1 MVQTKNGRQP
11 VRQEINLIQQQRLH
25 KLARKSATLGVRTA
39 ITHSL
44 LDGEGFQEAIRHEGE
59 LAFMLQQA
67 TMNFLAQFPVV
78 NYPVLTETELFKPV
92 RVATI
97 PARTK
102 PFGVAE
108 FYRYKEGHRQVSE
121 TFADNLLIREWQM
134 PLVAAERPYVALRLK
149 KRALTKT
156 IRMELPCK
164 HLSTLEDV
172 GFFLQAQR
180 SHGSGFLL
188 DEFSPWDGARGN
200 IFLVEGKGDLI
211 FAVEVTAASG
221 YADFWSGD
229 GWWRITESVLSDDDT
244 RYWNEGYSFVCPG
257 TAEIEPV

>member
-1 MVQTKNGRQP
+1 MAQSKSERTAGRQITP
-11 VRQEINLIQQQRLH
+11 MEQELLRQCVCT
-25 KLARKSATLGVRTA
+25 AGTLGVRDA
-39 ITHSL
+39 MRGSL
-44 LDGEGFQEAIRHEGE
+44 LDKERLRAVIRGQRE
-59 LAFMLQQA
+59 LQFVLRQA
-67 TMNFLAQFPVV
+67 AVNFLAQFPV
-78 NYPVLTETELFKPV
+78 NYPVLTETESLKPV
-92 RVATI
+92 RVGTI

-102 PFGVAE
+102 PFDAKE
-108 FYRYKEGHRQVSE
+108 FYSNGKGRFQISK

-134 PLVAAERPYVALRLK
+134 PLVANDRPYVALRLK
-149 KRALTKT
+149 KRTLTKEV
-156 IRMELPCK
+156 RMELPHN
-164 HLSTLEDV
+164 HLSTLEDI

-221 YADFWSGD
+221 YADYWSGD
-229 GWWRITESVLSDDDT
+229 GWWRITENVLCDDDT
-244 RYWNEGYSFVCPG
+244 WCWNEGCSFACPG

>member
-1 MVQTKNGRQP
+1 MAQSKSERTAGRQITP
-11 VRQEINLIQQQRLH
+11 MEQELLRQCVCT
-25 KLARKSATLGVRTA
+25 AGTLGVRDA
-39 ITHSL
+39 MRGSL
-44 LDGEGFQEAIRHEGE
+44 LDEERLRAVIKD
-59 LAFMLQQA
+59 QQA
-67 TMNFLAQFPVV
+67 LQFVLRQATVNFLAQFPV
-78 NYPVLTETELFKPV
+78 NYPVLTETESLKPV

-244 RYWNEGYSFVCPG
+244 RYWNEGCSFVCPG